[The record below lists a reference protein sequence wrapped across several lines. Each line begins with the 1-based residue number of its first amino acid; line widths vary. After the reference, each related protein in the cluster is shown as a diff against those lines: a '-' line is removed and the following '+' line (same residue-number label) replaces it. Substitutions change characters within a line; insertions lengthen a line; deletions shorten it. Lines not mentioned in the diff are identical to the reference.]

1 MIHAVYKFATV
12 QPRLFVE
19 TICFLIPTQPL
30 PLPNRAGNYLKRIER
45 SKYSIKIKCFRHDT
59 SSIAYPELILDTRF
73 VIALG
78 VYCCELHSRTIAR
91 YINVLRPNVTATAG
105 FKRSISHQEEQ
116 ISVLAS
122 VVGGACAGALAKTA
136 VAPLDRT
143 KINFQVCSSSQ
154 YSLTT
159 TIKFISATYKTSGF
173 RSLWRG
179 NSATLMRVV
188 PYAAIQFTSHE
199 LYKRILLVDSF
210 GMHTPVRRFMAGS
223 LAGVTATVFV
233 YPLETARARLAVT
246 TSSEYRTLRSVFV
259 KLYTQEGIWPFY
271 SGMVPSL
278 VGVVQMAGAV
288 FFTYDTLKLRYQER
302 TGNKTSPFHRLAFG
316 AVSGLLGQTS
326 SYPLD
331 IVRRRM
337 QTGKVP
343 SGQGVI
349 VTLYTI
355 YRNEGFIKGLY
366 KGLSLNWIKVMM
378 KAHEEFM
385 EYPGSGI
392 SVLEMSHRSKD
403 FTEVLNAT
411 EKLLREEMSIP
422 NEFDVL
428 FLQGGATGQFSAI
441 PLNLKGDKES
451 ADYAITGAWS
461 SKSADEATK
470 YINVKH
476 VFSSQKPFTTIP
488 DESTWKR
495 DALAAY
501 LYYCANETV
510 HGVEFSSAPE
520 TFRGVPLVADIS
532 SNFLSRP
539 FSFEN
544 HGLVFGGAQK
554 NLGTAGLTLTIV
566 RRDLIGKQHPLTP
579 AVFNYAEMAKHHSVY
594 NTPSVYG

>member
-1 MIHAVYKFATV
+1 M
-12 QPRLFVE
+12 
-19 TICFLIPTQPL
+19 
-30 PLPNRAGNYLKRIER
+30 
-45 SKYSIKIKCFRHDT
+45 
-59 SSIAYPELILDTRF
+59 
-73 VIALG
+73 
-78 VYCCELHSRTIAR
+78 
-91 YINVLRPNVTATAG
+91 
-105 FKRSISHQEEQ
+105 
-116 ISVLAS
+116 
-122 VVGGACAGALAKTA
+122 AKTA

-210 GMHTPVRRFMAGS
+210 GNFGFSMHTPVRRFMAGS

-288 FFTYDTLKLRYQER
+288 FFTYDTLKLRYQ
-302 TGNKTSPFHRLAFG
+302 GCGSNKTSPFHRLAFG

-366 KGLSLNWIKVMM
+366 KGLSLNWIKGVIG
-378 KAHEEFM
+378 AA
-385 EYPGSGI
+385 I
-392 SVLEMSHRSKD
+392 S
-403 FTEVLNAT
+403 FTVYDYCLLYVT
-411 EKLLREEMSIP
+411 KL
-422 NEFDVL
+422 
-428 FLQGGATGQFSAI
+428 A
-441 PLNLKGDKES
+441 
-451 ADYAITGAWS
+451 
-461 SKSADEATK
+461 
-470 YINVKH
+470 
-476 VFSSQKPFTTIP
+476 
-488 DESTWKR
+488 
-495 DALAAY
+495 
-501 LYYCANETV
+501 C
-510 HGVEFSSAPE
+510 
-520 TFRGVPLVADIS
+520 
-532 SNFLSRP
+532 
-539 FSFEN
+539 
-544 HGLVFGGAQK
+544 
-554 NLGTAGLTLTIV
+554 
-566 RRDLIGKQHPLTP
+566 
-579 AVFNYAEMAKHHSVY
+579 
-594 NTPSVYG
+594 

>member
-1 MIHAVYKFATV
+1 
-12 QPRLFVE
+12 
-19 TICFLIPTQPL
+19 
-30 PLPNRAGNYLKRIER
+30 
-45 SKYSIKIKCFRHDT
+45 
-59 SSIAYPELILDTRF
+59 
-73 VIALG
+73 
-78 VYCCELHSRTIAR
+78 
-91 YINVLRPNVTATAG
+91 
-105 FKRSISHQEEQ
+105 
-116 ISVLAS
+116 
-122 VVGGACAGALAKTA
+122 
-136 VAPLDRT
+136 
-143 KINFQVCSSSQ
+143 
-154 YSLTT
+154 
-159 TIKFISATYKTSGF
+159 
-173 RSLWRG
+173 
-179 NSATLMRVV
+179 
-188 PYAAIQFTSHE
+188 
-199 LYKRILLVDSF
+199 
-210 GMHTPVRRFMAGS
+210 
-223 LAGVTATVFV
+223 
-233 YPLETARARLAVT
+233 
-246 TSSEYRTLRSVFV
+246 
-259 KLYTQEGIWPFY
+259 
-271 SGMVPSL
+271 
-278 VGVVQMAGAV
+278 
-288 FFTYDTLKLRYQER
+288 
-302 TGNKTSPFHRLAFG
+302 
-316 AVSGLLGQTS
+316 
-326 SYPLD
+326 
-331 IVRRRM
+331 
-337 QTGKVP
+337 
-343 SGQGVI
+343 
-349 VTLYTI
+349 
-355 YRNEGFIKGLY
+355 
-366 KGLSLNWIKVMM
+366 
-378 KAHEEFM
+378 
-385 EYPGSGI
+385 
-392 SVLEMSHRSKD
+392 MSHRSKD

-594 NTPSVYG
+594 NTPSVYGIYLTKLVLEWIRDNGGAKAGHIYEIINISKGFYYSPVDPKYRSLMNIPFRIGGAAGNEELESKFVAGALQLGMIGLKGHRSVGGIRASLYNAITMEETMKLGDYMKDFFEKNADY